1 MKQILFPTD
10 FSEAA
15 NRAFIY
21 ALQFAQK
28 WESTIITLHV
38 FSPVDVM
45 DVYAPYGYQDVQEAL
60 KRNQFNRYL
69 EAVESLKKMAE
80 EHGYGEVSIRHIME
94 EGPTV
99 DTIVKVAEKEKV
111 DCIVMGTTGAHGLK
125 ELFISSVAAE
135 LLENAPCMV
144 LAVPQSASFDG
155 IIDNIAFTTSYKP
168 EETTALQRL
177 EQIAEPFG
185 ATIHSVNI
193 DLAHTEFY
201 LNQMDTYKADF
212 VGKDHLTFS
221 VVEGTDFYGA
231 LTNFLKDNEVDIL
244 AMVTHKRNFIQELF
258 QYSRAKLMSYHSET
272 PVLSIPARLLGE

>member
-1 MKQILFPTD
+1 MNQILFPTD

-15 NRAFIY
+15 NRAFIF
-21 ALQFAQK
+21 ALNFAEK
-28 WESTIITLHV
+28 WGSTINTLHV

-69 EAVESLKKMAE
+69 ESVESLKKMAE
-80 EHGYGEVSIRHIME
+80 EHGYGKVKIKHIME

-99 DTIVKVAEKEKV
+99 ETIVKVAEREKV
-111 DCIVMGTTGAHGLK
+111 DMIIMGTTGAHGLK
-125 ELFISSVAAE
+125 ELFLSSVAAE

-144 LAVPQSASFDG
+144 LAVPQNASFDG
-155 IIDNIAFTTSYKP
+155 VIDNIAFTTSYRP
-168 EETTALQRL
+168 EEYKALSVI
-177 EQIAEPFG
+177 EEMAKPFE
-185 ATIHSVNI
+185 ATVHSINI

-201 LNQMDTYKADF
+201 LKRMDEFKEEFD
-212 VGKDHLTFS
+212 GRDHLTFS

-231 LTNFLKDNEVDIL
+231 LTNFLQEKEVDIL

-258 QYSRAKLMSYHSET
+258 HYSRAKMMSYHSET
-272 PVLSIPARLLGE
+272 PVLSIPSKLLQ